1 MPTAM
6 HTSSIVASIW
16 MELTAISDVDRF
28 IVVSADRRAI
38 SLVNIG
44 TNTATPKGAARSLK
58 SP

>member
-1 MPTAM
+1 MATQ
-6 HTSSIVASIW
+6 TSSIIASMW
-16 MELTAISDVDRF
+16 MELTATSDVDKF
-28 IVVSADRRAI
+28 TTVSADRRVI